1 MSDSNDYYDF
11 EDRGPVIR
19 EQKKEAFWRGLSLG
33 LVIAAAVS
41 VILTVLNVRTSLQAR
56 RIRDLYAGQVL
67 DREEDQVQSV
77 LPSGEES
84 ARDEKIRLLEQY
96 IDAYY
101 YKSEDVDE
109 GERAEGLYRGLL
121 EALED
126 PYSVY
131 YPPEEYAALN
141 SQLAGSYSGIG
152 AYIGMDPDTGAPMIT
167 GVFGESPAME
177 AGLENGD
184 FFYEVDGTN
193 VADKSTD
200 EVAAMVRGES
210 GTRVRLK
217 MLRKGKFLEVEV
229 ERRELDVPTVEWS
242 MLDQEEGQIG
252 YLQITQF
259 TQTTADQ
266 FKKGLKELQNAGME
280 KMILDLRGN
289 PGGTVT
295 AVVGVAKKLLPEGL
309 VFYVE
314 AKSPAAGSQEY
325 TCPGADFDIP
335 LVVLVNGYSASAS
348 EILSGAIQDAG
359 VGTVMGTQT
368 FGKGVVQTVF
378 DLEDG
383 SGVKLT
389 IGKYFTRGGQDINE
403 KGITPDVVSEYDP
416 DLYEKEGVDSQ
427 LRDAVDYLN
436 GKSAGEEMDAA
447 MAY

>member
-1 MSDSNDYYDF
+1 MSDSNSYYDF
-11 EDRGPVIR
+11 EDGGPRGR
-19 EQKKEAFWRGLSLG
+19 EEKKEQFWKGLSIG
-33 LVIAAAVS
+33 LAVAAAVAL
-41 VILTVLNVRTSLQAR
+41 ILTVMNVQTSLKAR
-56 RIRDLYAGQVL
+56 QIRDYYEGQAQSG
-67 DREEDQVQSV
+67 ED
-77 LPSGEES
+77 SGEES
-84 ARDEKIRLLEQY
+84 ARDQKIRLLEQY

-101 YKSEDVDE
+101 YKSEEVDQ

-131 YPPEEYAALN
+131 YSPEEFTALN
-141 SQLAGSYSGIG
+141 SELSGSYSGIG

-167 GVFGESPAME
+167 GVFRESPAMA
-177 AGLENGD
+177 AGLDNGD
-184 FFYEVDGTN
+184 IFYEVDGTN
-193 VADKSTD
+193 VTDSTTD
-200 EVAAMVRGES
+200 EVAARVRGEA
-210 GTRVRLK
+210 GTSVHLK
-217 MLRKGKFLEVEV
+217 MLRKGEFLEVDV

-242 MLDQEEGQIG
+242 MLEEEGQIG
-252 YLQITQF
+252 YMQITQF
-259 TQTTADQ
+259 TQTTESQ
-266 FKKGLKELQNAGME
+266 FEKGLQELRDAGME

-295 AVVGVAKKLLPEGL
+295 AVVGVARKILPKGL

-314 AKSPAAGSQEY
+314 AKSPAAGKEEY

-378 DLEDG
+378 ELEDG

-403 KGITPDVVSEYDP
+403 KGITPDVLSEYDP
-416 DLYEKEGVDSQ
+416 DLYEKEGTDSQ

-436 GKSAGEEMDAA
+436 GKAAGEELNAA
-447 MAY
+447 MAS

>member
-1 MSDSNDYYDF
+1 MSDSNSYYDF
-11 EDRGPVIR
+11 EDGGPRGR
-19 EQKKEAFWRGLSLG
+19 EEKKEQFWKGLSIG
-33 LVIAAAVS
+33 LAVAAAVAL
-41 VILTVLNVRTSLQAR
+41 ILTVMNVQTSLKAR
-56 RIRDLYAGQVL
+56 QIRDYYEGQAQSG
-67 DREEDQVQSV
+67 ED
-77 LPSGEES
+77 SGEES
-84 ARDEKIRLLEQY
+84 ARDQKIRLLEQY

-101 YKSEDVDE
+101 YKSEEVDQ

-131 YPPEEYAALN
+131 YSPEEFTALN
-141 SQLAGSYSGIG
+141 SELSGSYSGIG

-167 GVFGESPAME
+167 GVFRESPAMA
-177 AGLENGD
+177 AGLDNGD
-184 FFYEVDGTN
+184 IFYEVDGTN
-193 VADKSTD
+193 VTDSTTD
-200 EVAAMVRGES
+200 EVAALVRGEA
-210 GTRVRLK
+210 GTSVHLK
-217 MLRKGKFLEVEV
+217 MLRKGEFLEVDV

-242 MLDQEEGQIG
+242 MLEKEGQIG
-252 YLQITQF
+252 YMQITQF
-259 TQTTADQ
+259 TQTTEPQ
-266 FKKGLKELQNAGME
+266 FEKGLQELRDAGME

-295 AVVGVAKKLLPEGL
+295 AVVGVARKILPKGL

-314 AKSPAAGSQEY
+314 AKSPAAGKEEY

-378 DLEDG
+378 ELEDG

-403 KGITPDVVSEYDP
+403 KGITPDVLSEYDP
-416 DLYEKEGVDSQ
+416 DLYEKEGTDSQ

-436 GKSAGEEMDAA
+436 GKAAGKELNAA
-447 MAY
+447 MAS